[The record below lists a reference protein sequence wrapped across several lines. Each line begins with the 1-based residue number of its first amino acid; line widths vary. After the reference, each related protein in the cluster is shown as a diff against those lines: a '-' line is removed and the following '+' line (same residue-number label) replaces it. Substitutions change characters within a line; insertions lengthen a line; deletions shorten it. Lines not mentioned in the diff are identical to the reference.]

1 MAASRG
7 VDSWNK
13 HWRGRGNIPTR
24 IKNTSSP
31 YYSDSSSSR
40 TSGNLPKD
48 TEVTYIDIL
57 TQTHTKAAIQ
67 VGDNI
72 FYTNIDNLVKPRSVS
87 LISLKPQAFGLSG
100 VEYSLTNYI
109 NAVKSSINSRQ
120 DILGDLQ
127 EYLLSLVDYADTNS
141 QSFSGFD
148 FSILPIADIKKDFGE
163 VIGPIYCMRRGLLNR
178 NLGITNASKIL
189 IPTSSTEPLLDYFI
203 VNANGRVKVSAKAVG
218 NSNTLK
224 MRDLVPPILNDP
236 SLYSK
241 YSNDLEFNIMRD
253 IHENSIVLGPIK
265 ACQLIGV
272 VDQNAVNSVLYEPNQ
287 IPNPVLFSQLI
298 QSDSRLMRQST
309 ISTKQISFVCEK
321 RIIDYSKQPTKSSKF
336 TSIVRDVLNNEIFF
350 VKFDISNGL
359 PSFTVQA
366 TSGNLSIN
374 NLYFRTKN
382 GYDSKSDKLGFKL

>member
-48 TEVTYIDIL
+48 TQVTYIDIL

-72 FYTNIDNLVKPRSVS
+72 YYTNIDNLVKPRSLSIV
-87 LISLKPQAFGLSG
+87 SLKPQSFGLSG
-100 VEYSLTNYI
+100 TEYSLTDYI

-127 EYLLSLVDYADTNS
+127 EYLLSLVDYADSNS

-148 FSILPIADIKKDFGE
+148 FTTLPIADIKKDFGE

-178 NLGITNASKIL
+178 SLGITSTSKIC
-189 IPTSSTEPLLDYFI
+189 
-203 VNANGRVKVSAKAVG
+203 AACMRVSPAT
-218 NSNTLK
+218 TL
-224 MRDLVPPILNDP
+224 RCVV
-236 SLYSK
+236 
-241 YSNDLEFNIMRD
+241 DLEAER
-253 IHENSIVLGPIK
+253 L
-265 ACQLIGV
+265 
-272 VDQNAVNSVLYEPNQ
+272 Q
-287 IPNPVLFSQLI
+287 I
-298 QSDSRLMRQST
+298 
-309 ISTKQISFVCEK
+309 
-321 RIIDYSKQPTKSSKF
+321 
-336 TSIVRDVLNNEIFF
+336 
-350 VKFDISNGL
+350 
-359 PSFTVQA
+359 
-366 TSGNLSIN
+366 
-374 NLYFRTKN
+374 
-382 GYDSKSDKLGFKL
+382 